1 MSEMVNN
8 ESEIKFSIRYNL
20 CLNIKNCLTDN
31 INIENKNKH
40 FRHIK
45 KELTS

>member
-1 MSEMVNN
+1 MSETVNN

-45 KELTS
+45 IDLTS